1 MREISLA
8 NNRFDLIKINSL
20 YIELML
26 LIKIEK
32 KNCSKLLYSNISID
46 FWLNVRVN
54 FVFKDIYLL

>member
-32 KNCSKLLYSNISID
+32 KT
-46 FWLNVRVN
+46 VRN
-54 FVFKDIYLL
+54 YYIQIYRLIFG